1 MTEQHREKELVEG
14 CARGDKRCQ
23 KMLYD
28 LYGKKMYGVS
38 LRYCQNQDVA
48 KDIVQDAFIKILTN
62 ISRFRFTGPLEAW
75 IRRIVVNTAIQFYR
89 DKMQVNE
96 VDLDHASHELKN
108 DFTFEKL
115 SQDEILKMIQNLA
128 PGYRTI
134 FNMYIIEGYSH
145 AEIAEQ
151 LGISESTSKS
161 QLSRARVILQEAIL
175 KLNTSPLGK

>member
-1 MTEQHREKELVEG
+1 MIEQHSEKELVEG
-14 CARGDKRCQ
+14 CVKGDKRCQ

-38 LRYCQNQDVA
+38 LRYCHHQDVA
-48 KDIVQDAFIKILTN
+48 KDVVQDAFVKVLTN

-75 IRRIVVNTAIQFYR
+75 IRRIVVNTAIQHYR
-89 DKMQVNE
+89 DTIKMNE
-96 VDLDHASHELKN
+96 VDLDHASYELKQ

-115 SQDEILKMIQNLA
+115 SQAEILRLIQNLA
-128 PGYRTI
+128 PGYRTV

-151 LGISESTSKS
+151 LGISENTSKS

-175 KLNTSPLGK
+175 KLNQPGFGK